1 MSTTVDLATI
11 RSDARLKAA
20 SDWIFRLHED
30 SLGEAEIA
38 EWIQWCEGDAE
49 NLAAFETMEAV
60 WKDLG
65 ELPEP
70 VRSRLQGLASPNP
83 TPSTRRWRSQ
93 ARLAIAASI
102 AAMSVGIG
110 YLAWNLTGELPGD
123 TPALQAGVARN
134 QEATL
139 PDGSLVALGA
149 KSSLHIDYNGK
160 ERRLRMRDGQAFF
173 SVKPDTSQPFV
184 VEVGLV
190 EVRAIGTAFDVR
202 KNEGRVVVS
211 VTEGKVEVTSP
222 TGGAD
227 SRGRIQVTEGY
238 QLVWDDGGKEM
249 KLAATDGASAVGWR
263 SGRLEYF
270 GEPLWAVVANVNRYS
285 SQPIR
290 VEGAEIGELQFTGTV
305 FTGATDDWV
314 RMLPQAFPVS
324 CERAG
329 DGSFVIRPRT

>member
-1 MSTTVDLATI
+1 MSATIDLATV

-20 SDWIFRLHED
+20 SDWIFRLHEENI
-30 SLGEAEIA
+30 GEPEIA
-38 EWIQWCEGDAE
+38 QWIAWCEGDAA

-70 VRSRLQGLASPNP
+70 VRTRLMALASNRPRGGEAHWY
-83 TPSTRRWRSQ
+83 RRW
-93 ARLAIAASI
+93 AIAASVAVMGI
-102 AAMSVGIG
+102 AIWTI
-110 YLAWNLTGELPGD
+110 AWLFQGGEPDGV
-123 TPALQAGVARN
+123 TRTLQAGPALN

-149 KSSLHIDYNGK
+149 KSSLHLEYTGN

-173 SVKPDTSQPFV
+173 NVKPDKEKPFV
-184 VEVGLV
+184 VVAGPV

-222 TGGAD
+222 TGGVD
-227 SRGRIQVTEGY
+227 SRGHIQVAEGY
-238 QLVWDDGGKEM
+238 QLVWDDGGKEV
-249 KLAATDGASAVGWR
+249 KLAAADGASATGWR
-263 SGRLEYF
+263 AGRLEYF

-285 SQPIR
+285 SRAIR
-290 VEGAEIGELQFTGTV
+290 IEGLEIGELQFTGTV

-314 RMLPQAFPVS
+314 QMLPQAFPVV
-324 CERAG
+324 CHRAA
-329 DGSFVIRPRT
+329 DGSFVIRPRS